1 MEDYILKAIRAS
13 LILTDSYVAGTVLD
27 LAAKYNRAV
36 LLLDF
41 TVGSL
46 TTAEIKIEYSPD
58 NTNWYQEVASSTTTG
73 TITET
78 LAVHQIGATGK
89 YRIPLI
95 IADRYMKVSV
105 KGTGTM
111 TNSLMKVDAVLVS
124 TEN

>member
-1 MEDYILKAIRAS
+1 MEDYIVKPIRAS
-13 LILTDSYVAGTVLD
+13 LVLTDAYVAGTVLD

-46 TTAEIKIEYSPD
+46 TTAEIKIEFSTD

-73 TITET
+73 TTTET

-95 IADRYMKVSV
+95 IADRYMRVSV